1 MYWSLTPPPA
11 KENTVTSLWL
21 DDQRERIA
29 SDTFE
34 PGARYD
40 AVVAGAGITGLTTA
54 LLLARA
60 GLSVAVLEARFV
72 GAVSTGNTTAKLS
85 LLQGSVLSG
94 ILSRGSSHVLKA
106 YVEGNHEGQAWML
119 RYLDEHGVAVQRRD
133 AFTYAGTADGVKK
146 LDAEFEACRKAGLE
160 VERVDTLDLPFET
173 HGALRLPD
181 QAQFDPMDVLRAL
194 AADLRERGGV
204 IIEGARVKD
213 VDTGEPSKVTT
224 SLGEVWAGTV
234 VLATGIPILDRGLY
248 FAKVKP
254 MRSYAQAY
262 RVPGA
267 ALPQGMYLS
276 IDSPSRSLRTAPAGG
291 SLDGAVGGEELLVVG
306 GNGHVVG
313 REDDTQRLVDDLEQ
327 WTQRYF
333 PGAERTH
340 AWSAQDYQ
348 SMNLVPFVGWM
359 PRTGKHI
366 ALATGY
372 NKWGMTNGVAAAL
385 SMTADILDGNIPWA
399 KTLHHRITLPKDIA
413 NSVVANAQVAGELA
427 SGWASSLRSLPED
440 VPAEGT
446 GVVGAEEKEPAAVST
461 VDGVTCRLSAVCTHL
476 GGIVSWNSAERS
488 WDCPLHGSRFAADG
502 TLLEGPA
509 VEDLKAIDEPELP
522 GDEHVPVDELP

>member
-1 MYWSLTPPPA
+1 M
-11 KENTVTSLWL
+11 TSLWL

-72 GAVSTGNTTAKLS
+72 GAVSTGHTTAKLS
-85 LLQGSVLSG
+85 LLQGTVLSG

-106 YVEGNHEGQAWML
+106 YVEGNREGQAWLL
-119 RYLDEHGVAVQRRD
+119 RYLDEHGVEVQRRD
-133 AFTYAGTADGVKK
+133 AFTYASTPDGVKR
-146 LDAEFEACRKAGLE
+146 LDAEYEACRKAGLD
-160 VERVDTLDLPFET
+160 VERLHTLDLPFET
-173 HGALRLPD
+173 HGGLRLRD
-181 QAQFDPMDVLRAL
+181 QAQFQPMDVLAAL

-213 VDTGEPSKVTT
+213 VETGEPSKVTT
-224 SLGEVWAGTV
+224 SLGDVRAGTV

-254 MRSYAQAY
+254 LRSYAQAY
-262 RVPGA
+262 RVPGQ
-267 ALPQGMYLS
+267 LPQGMYLS
-276 IDSPSRSLRTAPAGG
+276 IDSPSRSLRTAPTGQ
-291 SLDGAVGGEELLVVG
+291 EELLVVG

-327 WTQRYF
+327 WTKKHF

-340 AWSAQDYQ
+340 AWSAQDYR

-359 PRTGKHI
+359 PRTGKHVT
-366 ALATGY
+366 LATGY

-385 SMTADILDGNIPWA
+385 SMTADILDGNISWA
-399 KTLHHRITLPKDIA
+399 KTLHHRVTLPKDVA

-427 SGWASSLRSLPED
+427 SGWVGSLHPLPDE
-440 VPAEGT
+440 PPGEGE
-446 GVVGAEEKEPAAVST
+446 GVVGAEDKEPAAVST
-461 VDGVTCRLSAVCTHL
+461 VDGVTCRMSAVCTHL

-509 VEDLKAIDEPELP
+509 VEDLKPIDEPELP
-522 GDEHVPVDELP
+522 GDEHVPVEELP

>member
-1 MYWSLTPPPA
+1 MYWALTNP
-11 KENTVTSLWL
+11 KECTVTSLWL
-21 DDQRERIA
+21 DKQRLDDQRERIP

-34 PGARYD
+34 PGTHYD
-40 AVVAGAGITGLTTA
+40 VVVAGAGITGLTTA

-60 GLSVAVLEARFV
+60 GLSVAVFESRFV

-85 LLQGSVLSG
+85 LLQGGVLSG

-106 YVEGNHEGQAWML
+106 YVEGNREGQAWML

-133 AFTYAGTADGVKK
+133 AYTYAGTADGMKK
-146 LDAEFEACRKAGLE
+146 LDAEYEACRKAGLD
-160 VERVDTLDLPFET
+160 VERVHTLDLPFET
-173 HGALRLPD
+173 HGGLRLAD
-181 QAQFDPMDVLRAL
+181 QAQFDPMDVLAAL
-194 AADLRERGGV
+194 AADLRERGAV
-204 IIEGARVKD
+204 IVEGARVKD
-213 VDTGEPSKVTT
+213 VETGEPSRVTT

-254 MRSYAQAY
+254 LRSYAQAY

-267 ALPQGMYLS
+267 RLPQGMYLS
-276 IDSPSRSLRTAPAGG
+276 IDSPGRSLRTAP
-291 SLDGAVGGEELLVVG
+291 VGDEELLLVG

-327 WTQRYF
+327 WTQQHF
-333 PGAERTH
+333 PGAVRTH

-359 PRTGKHI
+359 PRTGKHV

-385 SMTADILDGNIPWA
+385 SMTADILDGNISWA
-399 KTLHHRITLPKDIA
+399 KTLHHRITLPKDVA

-427 SGWASSLRSLPED
+427 SGWVGSLHPLPDEP
-440 VPAEGT
+440 PAEGE
-446 GVVGAEEKEPAAVST
+446 GVVGAEDKEPAAVST

-509 VEDLKAIDEPELP
+509 VEDLKPIDEPELP
-522 GDEHVPVDELP
+522 GDDHVPVEDLP